1 MQNKKKKDHKK
12 KDHKKK
18 EKGAAS
24 KLLFFKRKRK
34 TQVHNKVISQHNKN
48 ESQASYTIFLLL
60 V

>member
-1 MQNKKKKDHKK
+1 MQNKMPHRSQ
-12 KDHKKK
+12 KK